1 VKQRVPFS
9 AGTASE
15 KLPPA
20 TEEAL
25 IAAAGRLFR
34 GAFPNTERSGCPSRD
49 LLVSVSRHSATESDS
64 RRVLDHL
71 SCCSPCFGDYEKLAR
86 QNRLARNLKLLA
98 LCASLLF
105 CIGVTAWYYSRVP
118 EQQPQ
123 AGPSVAKE
131 PVPPPQP
138 QPLQLATLDLRG
150 QTTVRGEQRPT
161 AGTDVPTI
169 PARNLEL
176 SVYLPLGSEEGDYE
190 MQLLSEPER
199 PLLSQTGAAALAGND
214 VVLRLVANLSSVEPG
229 TYTLRLRRSGFSW
242 RNYSIVLTK

>member
-1 VKQRVPFS
+1 MKQRVPFS

-20 TEEAL
+20 TEKAL

-34 GAFPNTERSGCPSRD
+34 GAFPNAERSGCPPRD

-98 LCASLLF
+98 LCASLLS

-118 EQQPQ
+118 ERQPQ

-138 QPLQLATLDLRG
+138 QPLQLATLDLRR
-150 QTTVRGEQRPT
+150 QTTVRGEQRPA

-169 PARNLEL
+169 PARNLDL
-176 SVYLPLGSEEGDYE
+176 SAYLPLGSEEGDYE
-190 MQLLSEPER
+190 MQLLLDAER
-199 PLLSQTGAAALAGND
+199 PLLSQIGAATLIGND
-214 VVLRLVANLSSVEPG
+214 VVLRLRADLSALRPG
-229 TYTLRLRRSGFSW
+229 NYTLRLRRQGFSW
-242 RNYSIVLTK
+242 RSYSVVLT